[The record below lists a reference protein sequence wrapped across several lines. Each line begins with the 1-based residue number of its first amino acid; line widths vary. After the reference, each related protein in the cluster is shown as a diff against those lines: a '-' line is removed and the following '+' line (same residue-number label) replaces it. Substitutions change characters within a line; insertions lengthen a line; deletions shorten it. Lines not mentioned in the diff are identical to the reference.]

1 MTESRTWILD
11 LVEYLSHAD
20 RIDDYRKIPG
30 DIVPEDVDKLLKFLP
45 EYFKQTGKDCVG
57 DWHHVVE
64 TFEILHPRSKKQLP
78 EWLGIAARL
87 DARGPTTIN
96 DNMVT
101 LFMERGYSLKIA
113 DTAIDAAAGE
123 ADFEDLYKLIDERT
137 VEMAQRGR
145 IKDVEIVSDPTADL
159 MEQTRSG
166 LNWPLKSMDRILGPI
181 SDHFCVV
188 ASRPDGG
195 KTTLM
200 TMIAAYSA
208 IQLKPKELDVV
219 LFINEESRRR
229 VFMRLMSSAFQ
240 IDEAAFRQQEKYYLD
255 SYEKTFGDTIKIID
269 HTKDSGQVERILAR
283 TKPGI
288 ILIDQLYKV
297 QGNFSKATR
306 SDNDAEQFRKLA
318 EWARDLG
325 KYVAPVVVTNQLDP
339 TAEGEKWPTMEKLY
353 GTKTGVQGE
362 ADAIIMLG
370 RDHATPD
377 YRYLYTPKN
386 KLTGEIGAQALIL
399 HKEIA
404 RFEDATGL

>member
-1 MTESRTWILD
+1 MTEAKTWLLD
-11 LVEYLSHAD
+11 LVEYLAHED

-45 EYFKQTGKDCVG
+45 EYLKHTAKQEVT

-64 TFEILHPRSKKQLP
+64 TFEILHPRSKKNLP

-87 DARGPTTIN
+87 DERGPTGIN

-101 LFMERGYSLKIA
+101 LFMDRGYALKIA

-123 ADFEDLYKLIDERT
+123 AEFEDLYKLVDERT

-145 IKDVEIVSDPTADL
+145 VKDVEIVSDPTADL
-159 MEQTRSG
+159 TEQTRPG
-166 LNWPLKSMDRILGPI
+166 LNWPLPSMNKILGPI

-219 LFINEESRRR
+219 MFINEESRRR

-240 IDEAAFRQQEKYYLD
+240 INEATFRQNEAHYLT
-255 SYEKTFGDTIKIID
+255 SYEQTFGDTIKIID
-269 HTKDSGQVERILAR
+269 HTKDTGQVERILAR

-297 QGNFSKATR
+297 QGNFSKMSR

-377 YRYLYTPKN
+377 HRYLYTPKN
-386 KLTGEIGAQALIL
+386 KLTGEIGAQALAI
-399 HKEIA
+399 HKDIG
-404 RFEDATGL
+404 RFEDVSGI